1 MTCWLLRAQQR
12 WPLSSS
18 TVWSA
23 LAIRHS
29 LFAFSQAALSATLL
43 QALQCGCC
51 CCFCCCTC
59 CKKVAGK
66 RSILCGSHSRNLP
79 PTTIHYA
86 PFCVSLS
93 HSATRFSSRISHK
106 PTTRAS
112 VRRSQIPFLCVLDF
126 IPRWLIFP
134 LSSPSTCASL
144 CRGHMQHVSN
154 AHHHN
159 IISSIF
165 PSISMI
171 FFASQLGNR
180 EVQQGI

>member
-51 CCFCCCTC
+51 CCTC
-59 CKKVAGK
+59 CKKVASK
-66 RSILCGSHSRNLP
+66 RSILCGSHGCNLP

-93 HSATRFSSRISHK
+93 HSGTRFSSRISHK

-165 PSISMI
+165 PSISLHV
-171 FFASQLGNR
+171 FR
-180 EVQQGI
+180 EIQQGI

>member
-1 MTCWLLRAQQR
+1 MHS
-12 WPLSSS
+12 PF
-18 TVWSA
+18 
-23 LAIRHS
+23 AIRYS
-29 LFAFSQAALSATLL
+29 LLAKPHFQRL
-43 QALQCGCC
+43 
-51 CCFCCCTC
+51 C
-59 CKKVAGK
+59 CKLFSAVVVVVFVVARAAGK
-66 RSILCGSHSRNLP
+66 RSILCGSHGRNLP

-93 HSATRFSSRISHK
+93 HSGTRFSSRISHK

-165 PSISMI
+165 PSISLHV
-171 FFASQLGNR
+171 FR
-180 EVQQGI
+180 EIQQGI